1 MKMLKKGLLVLI
13 VFSFLFSCKSTKNT
27 KGNIAHLNSK
37 KIVESH
43 YLNNHY
49 PDQIKA
55 QLVFKYKGKEELPTI
70 NASMRLIK
78 DSVIWMSFS
87 KLGFP
92 VGKIMILPDRVL
104 FYEKL
109 NKKYFEGDYRLISK
123 QIGTEMD
130 FNKVQSLFFGKPIF
144 DLKKQKYRADID
156 NNQYKLTSKK
166 KERGFD
172 TFFWFDPVF
181 FNLTK
186 EEFIG
191 YKEQKK
197 VKIEYTYTNKK
208 ESLNLPRDFSITLNT
223 KKGNTSIE
231 VQYRKVEINT
241 RLSFPFK
248 LPENY
253 KEIKLK

>member
-13 VFSFLFSCKSTKNT
+13 VFSFLFSCKSTK
-27 KGNIAHLNSK
+27 KVHGNIAALNSK
-37 KIVESH
+37 KILE
-43 YLNNHY
+43 NHY
-49 PDQIKA
+49 FNRGYPDRIKA
-55 QLVFKYKGKEELPTI
+55 QLVFKYKGKEELPSI
-70 NASMRLIK
+70 NASMRMIR

-92 VGKIMILPDRVL
+92 VGKVMILPDRVL
-104 FYEKL
+104 FYEKI
-109 NKKYFEGDYRLISK
+109 NKKYFDGDYRLISE

-130 FNKVQSLFFGKPIF
+130 FKKVQNLFFGKPIF
-144 DLKKQKYRADID
+144 DLQKKKYRAEID
-156 NNQYKLTSKK
+156 ENQYKLTSKK
-166 KERGFD
+166 KEGGFD

-186 EEFIG
+186 EEFSRFE
-191 YKEQKK
+191 EQKK

-208 ESLNLPRDFSITLNT
+208 ESLNLPRDFNITLFT
-223 KKGNTSIE
+223 KKGNTRIE
-231 VQYRKVEINT
+231 VQFKKAEVST